1 MFPIRYRKFNTMSKF
16 YFIVAEILSKQ
27 VDLRFT
33 LETHIQG
40 QEISTPILKTQEVG
54 LFCFFF

>member
-1 MFPIRYRKFNTMSKF
+1 MSKF